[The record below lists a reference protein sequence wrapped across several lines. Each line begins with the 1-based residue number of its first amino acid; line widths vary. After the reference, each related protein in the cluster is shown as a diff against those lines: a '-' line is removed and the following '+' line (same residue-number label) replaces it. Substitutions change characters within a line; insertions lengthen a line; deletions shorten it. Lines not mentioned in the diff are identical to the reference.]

1 MNEGFVNKVAESGM
15 ITIDL
20 EKLFP
25 EVVVV
30 EFDIQPFLFM
40 NLILKEKDFRQSLK
54 ELDLSVYAN
63 KVVAVH
69 CSTDAIIP
77 MWAYMLIAT
86 LLQPVAKKIVKG
98 NEKEVMNKLL
108 IEQIQ
113 NIDPAQYV
121 DKRVVVKGCG
131 EMPISE
137 EAYLEIT
144 NKLRPVVK
152 SIMFGEPCSTVPVF
166 KKAKD

>member
-77 MWAYMLIAT
+77 MWAYMLIAS

-98 NEKEVMNKLL
+98 TEKEVMNKLL

-113 NIDPAQYV
+113 NIEAAQYV

-144 NKLRPVVK
+144 NKLRPVAK

>member
-54 ELDLSVYAN
+54 DLDLSVYAN

-77 MWAYMLIAT
+77 MWAYMLIAS
-86 LLQPVAKKIVKG
+86 LLQPIANKIVKG

-113 NIDPAQYV
+113 NIEAAQYV

-144 NKLRPVVK
+144 NKLRPVAK